1 MEVEGAEIPAHSL
14 QVQVS
19 RQHLLQHCSSRQ
31 QVGERGCPTSRSR
44 SSGPAGTSRPSTA
57 RHELP
62 EPYAASLQYP
72 SDAAPSHMQSDVLP
86 AKSERSALLIRQD
99 KHAAHDE

>member
-1 MEVEGAEIPAHSL
+1 MEVEEAEIPARFL
-14 QVQVS
+14 RFQVS
-19 RQHLLQHCSSRQ
+19 RQLLLQHCSSRQ

-57 RHELP
+57 RHEAP
-62 EPYAASLQYP
+62 EPYAASLPYP